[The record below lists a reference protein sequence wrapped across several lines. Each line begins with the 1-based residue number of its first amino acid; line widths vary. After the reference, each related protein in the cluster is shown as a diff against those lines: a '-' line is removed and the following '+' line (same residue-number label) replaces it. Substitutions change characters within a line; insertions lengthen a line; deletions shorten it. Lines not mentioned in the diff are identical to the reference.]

1 MQKRDKT
8 ALLLDALRGCFR
20 NNPALLQ
27 EARVQKMA
35 GGSRQPA
42 TCSPRTG
49 NVATWDKRA
58 KATLRQT
65 TAKRHAGHAAGHT
78 DGPGA
83 LKSQR

>member
-58 KATLRQT
+58 RQPYARQLRSATQVMRRVTLTGQ
-65 TAKRHAGHAAGHT
+65 
-78 DGPGA
+78 A
-83 LKSQR
+83 L